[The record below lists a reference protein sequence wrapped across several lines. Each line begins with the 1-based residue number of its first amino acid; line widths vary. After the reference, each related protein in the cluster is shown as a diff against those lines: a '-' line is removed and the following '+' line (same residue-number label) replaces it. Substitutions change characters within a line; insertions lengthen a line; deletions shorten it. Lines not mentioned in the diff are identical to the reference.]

1 MTYSSV
7 ISDELHEHSQAAAFS
22 FHEFNWNVGPRNE
35 TDFDISGWQMET
47 KQISP
52 DADGFVSF
60 NLIPMYLLVL
70 EYRTAQ

>member
-7 ISDELHEHSQAAAFS
+7 ISDELHEHFQAAAFS
-22 FHEFNWNVGPRNE
+22 FHEFNWDVGPRNE
-35 TDFDISGWQMET
+35 TDFDISGWQMKT

-60 NLIPMYLLVL
+60 NLILMYLLVL